1 MHMKSTY
8 FALSLFVTASSFS
21 MFCNAQEQNS
31 SRIRPVIPYEHAKLS
46 APPGMVYVPGGSTI
60 IKYSQQI
67 TDSNNVKKVS
77 LSSFFIDKTEVTN
90 QQYREF
96 VEWVTDSIAITKYL
110 SDNDKYFKEAKVT
123 DSNNKVTQVRN
134 INWARVDHKE
144 LFDNAENK
152 AKLRPM
158 LDERGKVIKDSVIF
172 QYTYLRAMG
181 TNPKNKIGSYAT
193 EPVRVCPD
201 EEIWAKDL
209 PNAQTDILVENYFTS
224 EPYDDY
230 PVVGVTYKQARAFA
244 SWRSNNS
251 NGYSNVADYMKNYHL
266 SYSLP
271 SEAQWVYAA
280 QQDMRAAAKPAPV
293 ADEKKDAK
301 KDDKVAAADTKK
313 ADDNKEATAKKD
325 KKGKKNKSK
334 SKVAVD
340 SVATANVVADV
351 PAVGADD
358 PNNSFTSSASKT
370 VDNSASLKGDTL
382 AFYDPTVPDDN
393 NTIPSDKKGLTAN
406 FKQDEGDYTGDGSP
420 FTVPVMS
427 YAPNSFGIYN
437 MIGNVAE
444 WTMDAYSP
452 STFAFVSDINPVLLY
467 DADSSDSD
475 PMKRKVVR
483 GGSFLSPAK
492 ELNPYSRAF
501 EMQNIAH
508 CYIGF
513 RCVMGAPEVLTGAAA
528 TRKRGKR
535 K

>member
-1 MHMKSTY
+1 MKSTY
-8 FALSLFVTASSFS
+8 FALSLLITASSLAVS
-21 MFCNAQEQNS
+21 CKAQEQNS
-31 SRIRPVIPYEHAKLS
+31 SRIRPVIPYEHPKLS

-60 IKYSQQI
+60 IKYSQQL

-77 LSSFFIDKTEVTN
+77 LASFFIDKTEVTN
-90 QQYREF
+90 QQYRQF

-110 SDNDKYFKEAKVT
+110 SDDEKYFKDAKIT
-123 DSNNKVTQVRN
+123 DSTNTVVQVRR
-134 INWARVDHKE
+134 INWSKVDHKS
-144 LFDNAENK
+144 LFENSETL

-158 LDERGKVIKDSVIF
+158 LDERGKIKKDSVLYSF
-172 QYTYLRAMG
+172 VYLRAQSS
-181 TNPKNKIGSYAT
+181 NPKNKIGTYAT
-193 EPVRVCPD
+193 EPVPVFPD

-209 PNAQTDILVENYFTS
+209 PNAQTDILVENYFNS

-230 PVVGVTYKQARAFA
+230 PVVGVTWKQARAYCN
-244 SWRSNNS
+244 WRSYNS
-251 NGYSNVADYMKNYHL
+251 NGFSTVADYMSNYHL
-266 SYSLP
+266 SYNLP

-280 QQDMRAAAKPAPV
+280 QQDMKATALAAPKKDDKK
-293 ADEKKDAK
+293 DEKKD
-301 KDDKVAAADTKK
+301 DK
-313 ADDNKEATAKKD
+313 ATAKKD
-325 KKGKKNKSK
+325 EKKSEPVADDSKKGKKGKK
-334 SKVAVD
+334 GKKAAMD
-340 SVATANVVADV
+340 SVAKVTPPPVSDM
-351 PAVGADD
+351 PGTDD

-370 VDNSASLKGDTL
+370 VDNSAALKGDTL
-382 AFYDPTVPDDN
+382 AFYDPTVIDEENSVPV
-393 NTIPSDKKGLTAN
+393 DKKGLNAN

-427 YAPNSFGIYN
+427 YAPNAFGIYN

-467 DADSSDSD
+467 DADSTDAD
-475 PMKRKVVR
+475 PMRRKVVR

-501 EMQNIAH
+501 QIQEIKH

-513 RCVMGAPEVLTGAAA
+513 RCVMGAPEILNKATA
-528 TRKRGKR
+528 TRKKSR